1 MKKTDVIFDLWNGKK
16 KNIEKET
23 SKKIV
28 KKRQIRLYYVW
39 INVWNEESK
48 DNPFIRPCL
57 IVNNYFR
64 WDLVLIVPMTTKINT
79 NLKDIY
85 YQIDWT
91 KYWLNK
97 TSYVLCNQIKVISK
111 KRLIRKLNDIADI
124 GLLNNNIFLEIIE
137 KLKIFI

>member
-28 KKRQIRLYYVW
+28 KKRQIRLYYVG
-39 INVWNEESK
+39 INVGNEESK

-64 WDLVLIVPMTTKINT
+64 GDLVLIVPMTTKINT

-85 YQIDWT
+85 YQIDGT
-91 KYWLNK
+91 KYGLNK

-111 KRLIRKLNDIADI
+111 KRLNRKLNDTDDI
-124 GLLNNNIFLEIIE
+124 SLLNNDVFLEIIE
-137 KLKIFI
+137 KLKSFI

>member
-48 DNPFIRPCL
+48 DNPFIRLCL

-111 KRLIRKLNDIADI
+111 KRLNRKLNDTDDI
-124 GLLNNNIFLEIIE
+124 SLLNNDVFLEIIE
-137 KLKIFI
+137 KLKSFI

>member
-1 MKKTDVIFDLWNGKK
+1 MKKNDKIFDLWNNKK
-16 KNIEKET
+16 KNIEKEI

-64 WDLVLIVPMTTKINT
+64 WDLVLIVPMTTKTNR

-85 YQIDWT
+85 YQIDWM

-97 TSYVLCNQIKVISK
+97 TSYALCNQIKVISK
-111 KRLIRKLNDIADI
+111 KRLIRKLNDISDI
-124 GLLNNNIFLEIIE
+124 WLLDNDIFLEIIE
-137 KLKIFI
+137 KLKNFI

>member
-111 KRLIRKLNDIADI
+111 KRLNRKLNDTDDI
-124 GLLNNNIFLEIIE
+124 SLLNNDVFLEIIE
-137 KLKIFI
+137 KLKSFI

>member
-1 MKKTDVIFDLWNGKK
+1 MKKTDEIFDLWNGKK
-16 KNIEKET
+16 KNIEKEI

-39 INVWNEESK
+39 INIGNEESK
-48 DNPFIRPCL
+48 DTPFIRPCL

-64 WDLVLIVPMTTKINT
+64 WDLILIIPMTTKINK

-97 TSYVLCNQIKVISK
+97 TSYALCNQIKVISK
-111 KRLIRKLNDIADI
+111 KRLIRKLNDTNDI
-124 GLLNNNIFLEIIE
+124 SLLNNDVFLEIIE
-137 KLKIFI
+137 KLKNFI